1 MRAWLQH
8 QDLLEETTQRIH
20 RAAGR
25 EVPEAHGYGVKA
37 PELLV
42 KGS

>member
-1 MRAWLQH
+1 MRAWLSVRVCWEGDNSVFTEQ
-8 QDLLEETTQRIH
+8 
-20 RAAGR
+20 GR